1 MVEEVVLGLVEQLI
15 TEEQAALVVEWV
27 EMVGQVQVSEQE
39 ILLQLVPHKVMM
51 VDNHL
56 LQVILVVAV
65 EVVLW
70 LLVVM
75 QMVDLQLV

>member
-1 MVEEVVLGLVEQLI
+1 MEVVLGLVEQLI
-15 TEEQAALVVEWV
+15 MEEQAALVVEWV

-39 ILLQLVPHKVMM
+39 ILLQLVPHKVIM

-70 LLVVM
+70 LLVVT
-75 QMVDLQLV
+75 QLVDLQLV

>member
-56 LQVILVVAV
+56 LQVILVVEV

-70 LLVVM
+70 LLVVTGL
-75 QMVDLQLV
+75 VDLQLV